1 MNKKDGIT
9 PSSMVLIGVGMQTTL
24 YGGSITLMSKF
35 NEDQSEFIAT
45 WFGGNIWG
53 DDWTFVIATIPW
65 LIIII
70 PFLLY
75 KSNVLN
81 LINTHEHI
89 AKGLGVKI
97 EKERVVLFFIRCF
110 IINCRGHCRCYCIY
124 WFNGATYCK
133 INYWATS
140 STLLPISIIVGAFLL
155 VLSDTIGK
163 VILEPT
169 GVPLVL

>member
-1 MNKKDGIT
+1 MYVLPVISVIGGVATAIVIFLFSVNKKDGIT
-9 PSSMVLIGVGMQTTL
+9 PSSMVLIGVGMQTAL

-45 WFGGNIWG
+45 WFAGNIWG

-97 EKERVVLFFIRCF
+97 EKERVVLFFI
-110 IINCRGHCRCYCIY
+110 
-124 WFNGATYCK
+124 AVVL
-133 INYWATS
+133 S
-140 STLLPISIIVGAFLL
+140 SIAVAVAVLLHLL
-155 VLSDTIGK
+155 V
-163 VILEPT
+163 
-169 GVPLVL
+169 